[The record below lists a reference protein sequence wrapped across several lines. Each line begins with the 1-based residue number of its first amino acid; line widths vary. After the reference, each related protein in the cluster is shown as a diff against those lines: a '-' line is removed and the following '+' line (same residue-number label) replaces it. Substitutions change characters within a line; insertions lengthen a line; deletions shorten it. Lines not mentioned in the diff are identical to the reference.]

1 MEDLFCIRIHI
12 NNIMKNKNLNI
23 TILLTLISLIL
34 IAGCSNQKKVKT
46 TERPNIVWIVCE
58 DMNPILG
65 CYGDELA
72 KTPNIDK
79 LAESGIVYQH
89 VYANAPICAPA
100 RSCLITG
107 VYPTSL
113 GTQHLRQ
120 EQTIPAWM
128 KAFPQYLSESGYFT
142 SNQNK
147 TDFNFSAEG
156 VFNYHKE
163 NLYPWR
169 QRAEG
174 QSFFSFFNIGDTHEG
189 PSNSTENYQRVTANL
204 SPEQFTSPDSVTLPP
219 YYPNTPEMRKIWAR
233 YYDLAA
239 AMDVKVGQILK
250 NLKEDGL
257 MENTIVFFFSD
268 HGHGLPRYKRWLNI
282 TGLRVPF
289 VLNVPEKYQH
299 LVKNKPGTENLDL
312 VSFVDF
318 APTVL
323 NLAGIEIPQ
332 HMNGVQF
339 LGENIP
345 STHEFLFAARSRADD
360 MYELSRAIHDK
371 NFIYVRH
378 FLPHLPY
385 IQPGIINSDGKDS
398 YRELR
403 RAHNAGE
410 MPPAGE
416 LMWHAKPVEELYDL
430 QADPQELNNLA
441 ASPEYAEVLVKM
453 RGLLKDQILK
463 TRDAGFL
470 FEPEMMMR
478 SVGTSTYE
486 MAQNPANYDLEKIY
500 TAAELVGVA
509 QTEEIAANLNDADSG
524 VRFWAVVGLMNA
536 GSEKKE
542 YIPQIEKLLT
552 DESPTVQIVAAE
564 LLCKLGES
572 EDALPVLTKWV
583 NDERM
588 WLTLYAARTIQEIG
602 EEARPIVPEINRVLD
617 KLSVDPGAR
626 KPHSGSTRI
635 YRDGNFASFTGWAL
649 EGALQSISE
658 EVE

>member
-1 MEDLFCIRIHI
+1 M
-12 NNIMKNKNLNI
+12 NSKNLF
-23 TILLTLISLIL
+23 ISF
-34 IAGCSNQKKVKT
+34 IAVVFLFLAPGCSQQQKGKT
-46 TERPNIVWIVCE
+46 TDRPNIVWIVTE

-65 CYGDELA
+65 CYGDKLA

-79 LAESGIVYQH
+79 LAETGVVFQQAYS
-89 VYANAPICAPA
+89 NAPICAPA

-107 VYPTSL
+107 VYPTSM

-120 EQTIPAWM
+120 EQTIPEWL
-128 KAFPQYLSESGYFT
+128 KPFPKILSESGYFT

-147 TDFNFSAEG
+147 TDFNFNAEG

-163 NLYPWR
+163 DLYPWR
-169 QRAEG
+169 QRTEG
-174 QSFFSFFNIGDTHEG
+174 QPFFSFFNIGDTHEG

-250 NLKEDGL
+250 NLEEDGL

-282 TGLRVPF
+282 AGLRVPF
-289 VLNVPEKYQH
+289 VVHVPEKYKH
-299 LVKNKPGTENLDL
+299 LVKNKPGTENYDL

-318 APTVL
+318 APSVL
-323 NLAGIEIPQ
+323 NLAGIEIPK
-332 HMNGVQF
+332 HMNGIPV
-339 LGENIP
+339 LGENLP
-345 STHEFLFAARSRADD
+345 ASHEFLFATRSRADD

-385 IQPGIINSDGKDS
+385 IQTGIINSDGKDS

-403 RAHNAGE
+403 RAHNSGE
-410 MPPAGE
+410 MPPAVE
-416 LMWHAKPVEELYDL
+416 LMWHHKPVEELYDL

-441 ASPEYAEVLVKM
+441 ASPENAEVLVKM

-478 SVGTSTYE
+478 SVGTTTYE
-486 MAQNPANYDLEKIY
+486 MAHDTAKYDLEKIY
-500 TAAELVGVA
+500 TAAEMVGVA
-509 QTEEIAANLNDADSG
+509 QPEEIGANLTDSDSG
-524 VRFWAVVGLMNA
+524 VRFWSVMGLMNSGEEA
-536 GSEKKE
+536 KS
-542 YIPQIEKLLT
+542 YIPQIEKLLA
-552 DESPTVQIVAAE
+552 DDSPTVQIAAAG
-564 LLCKLGES
+564 LLCKLNTPKN
-572 EDALPVLTKWV
+572 ALPVLGKWM
-583 NDERM
+583 NDERL
-588 WLTLYAARTIQEIG
+588 WLALYAARTIQEAG
-602 EEARPIVPEINRVLD
+602 KTALPLVPEIKKVLD
-617 KLSVDPGAR
+617 KLSVDPGDK
-626 KPHSGSTRI
+626 KPHPGSTRI

-649 EGALQSISE
+649 EGALQE
-658 EVE
+658 MGVEPKLKY

>member
-1 MEDLFCIRIHI
+1 
-12 NNIMKNKNLNI
+12 MKNKNLAI
-23 TILLTLISLIL
+23 SIIIILFSLFL
-34 IAGCSNQKKVKT
+34 FAGCSNQKKAKT
-46 TERPNIVWIVCE
+46 AERPNIIWIVCE
-58 DMNPILG
+58 DMNPILD
-65 CYGDELA
+65 CYGDKLA

-79 LAESGIVYQH
+79 LAETGIVYQH
-89 VYANAPICAPA
+89 AYANAPICAPA

-120 EQTIPAWM
+120 EQTLPVWM
-128 KAFPQYLSESGYFT
+128 KAFPQYLSENGYFT

-163 NLYPWR
+163 DLYPWR
-169 QRAEG
+169 QRTEG
-174 QSFFSFFNIGDTHEG
+174 QPFFSFFNIGDTHEG
-189 PSNSTENYQRVTANL
+189 PGNSPENYQRVTANL

-250 NLKEDGL
+250 NLEEDGL

-289 VLNVPEKYQH
+289 VVHVPEKYQH
-299 LVKNKPGTENLDL
+299 LVKNKPGTENFDL

-332 HMNGVQF
+332 HMNGAPF

-345 STHEFLFAARSRADD
+345 SPHEFLFAARSRADD

-385 IQPGIINSDGKDS
+385 IQTGIINSDGKDS

-410 MPPAGE
+410 MPPSGE
-416 LMWHAKPVEELYDL
+416 LMWHPKPVEELYDL
-430 QADPQELNNLA
+430 QADPKELNNLA
-441 ASPEYAEVLVKM
+441 DSSEYAEVLVKM
-453 RGLLKDQILK
+453 RGLLKEQILK
-463 TRDAGFL
+463 TRDAGLL

-486 MAQNPANYDLEKIY
+486 MAQDPAKYDLERIY
-500 TAAELVGVA
+500 TAAEMVGVA
-509 QTEEIAANLNDADSG
+509 QPEEIAANLNDTDSG
-524 VRFWAVVGLMNA
+524 ARFWAVMGLMNA
-536 GSEKKE
+536 GSGTNE
-542 YIPQIEKLLT
+542 YIPQVKKLLT
-552 DESPTVQIVAAE
+552 DESPTVQIAAAE
-564 LLCKLGES
+564 LLCKLGEPD
-572 EDALPVLTKWV
+572 EALPVLTKWV

-588 WLTLYAARTIQEIG
+588 WLALYAARTIQEIG
-602 EEARPIVPEINRVLD
+602 GEARPIIPDIKRVLD
-617 KLSVDPGAR
+617 KLFFDPGDR
-626 KPHSGSTRI
+626 KPHPGSTRI

-649 EGALQSISE
+649 EGALQNIGE
-658 EVE
+658 EVK

>member
-1 MEDLFCIRIHI
+1 MKLKKLF
-12 NNIMKNKNLNI
+12 
-23 TILLTLISLIL
+23 ISLITIVFL
-34 IAGCSNQKKVKT
+34 FFTTGCPQSQKSKT
-46 TERPNIVWIVCE
+46 NERPNIVWIVCE

-65 CYGDELA
+65 CYDDKMA

-79 LAESGIVYQH
+79 LAETGVVYRQA
-89 VYANAPICAPA
+89 YANAPICAPA

-107 VYPTSL
+107 VYPTSM
-113 GTQHLRQ
+113 GTPHLRQ
-120 EQTIPAWM
+120 EQTIPEWLQP
-128 KAFPQYLSESGYFT
+128 FPKILSKNGYFT

-147 TDFNFSAEG
+147 TDFNFSPEG

-163 NLYPWR
+163 DLYPWR

-174 QSFFSFFNIGDTHEG
+174 QPFFSFFNIGDTHEG

-219 YYPNTPEMRKIWAR
+219 YYPDTPEMRKIWAR

-250 NLKEDGL
+250 NLEEDGL

-289 VLNVPEKYQH
+289 VVHVPKKFQH
-299 LVKNKPGTENLDL
+299 LVQNKPGSENFDL
-312 VSFVDF
+312 ISFVDF

-323 NLAGIEIPQ
+323 NLAGVEIPQ
-332 HMNGVQF
+332 HMNGIPF

-345 STHEFLFAARSRADD
+345 APHDFLFAARDRADD

-385 IQPGIINSDGKDS
+385 IQTGIINSDGKDS

-403 RAHNAGE
+403 RAHIAGE
-410 MPPAGE
+410 LPAPGE
-416 LMWHAKPVEELYDL
+416 LMWYAKPVEELYDL

-441 ASPEYAEVLVKM
+441 TSPEYAEVIVKM

-463 TRDAGFL
+463 TRDACFL

-486 MAQNPANYDLEKIY
+486 MAQDLSKYDLEKIY
-500 TAAELVGVA
+500 TAAEMVGVA
-509 QTEEIAANLNDADSG
+509 QPEEIAANLSDSDSG
-524 VRFWAVVGLMNA
+524 VRFWAVMGLMNA
-536 GSEKKE
+536 GNEAKN
-542 YIPQIEKLLT
+542 YIPQIDKLLT
-552 DESPTVQIVAAE
+552 DESPTVQIAAAG
-564 LLCKLGES
+564 LLCKLNKPEN
-572 EDALPVLTKWV
+572 ALSVLGKWM

-588 WLTLYAARTIQEIG
+588 WLALYAARTIQEAG
-602 EEARPIVPEINRVLD
+602 KNALPLAPEIQKTLAALLVE
-617 KLSVDPGAR
+617 PGNR
-626 KPHSGSTRI
+626 KPHAGATRV

-649 EGALQSISE
+649 EGALQE
-658 EVE
+658 MGVEPKLKY

>member
-1 MEDLFCIRIHI
+1 
-12 NNIMKNKNLNI
+12 MKSKNLFI
-23 TILLTLISLIL
+23 ILISAVSLFL
-34 IAGCSNQKKVKT
+34 TAGCSQPQKSKT
-46 TERPNIVWIVCE
+46 TERPNIVWIVTE

-65 CYGDELA
+65 CYGDKLA

-79 LAESGIVYQH
+79 LAETGIVFQQA
-89 VYANAPICAPA
+89 YANAPICAPA

-120 EQTIPAWM
+120 EQTIPEWL
-128 KAFPQYLSESGYFT
+128 KPFPKILSESGYFT

-163 NLYPWR
+163 DLSPWR

-174 QSFFSFFNIGDTHEG
+174 QPFFSFFNIGDTHEG

-204 SPEQFTSPDSVTLPP
+204 SPEQFTSPESVTLPP

-239 AMDVKVGQILK
+239 AMDAKVGKILK
-250 NLKEDGL
+250 NLDEDGL

-289 VLNVPEKYQH
+289 VAHVPEKYKH
-299 LVKNKPGTENLDL
+299 LVKDKPGTENFDL
-312 VSFVDF
+312 ISFVDF
-318 APTVL
+318 APSVL
-323 NLAGIEIPQ
+323 NLAGIEIPE
-332 HMNGVQF
+332 HMNGIPF
-339 LGENIP
+339 LGENLP
-345 STHEFLFAARSRADD
+345 APHEFLFATRSRADD

-385 IQPGIINSDGKDS
+385 IQTGIINSDGKDS

-403 RAHNAGE
+403 RAHNSGE

-416 LMWHAKPVEELYDL
+416 LMWHSKPVEELYDL

-441 ASPEYAEVLVKM
+441 ASPENAEVLVKM
-453 RGLLKDQILK
+453 RSLLKEQILK
-463 TRDAGFL
+463 IRDAGFL
-470 FEPEMMMR
+470 FEPEMMIR
-478 SVGTSTYE
+478 SIGTSTYE
-486 MAQNPANYDLEKIY
+486 MAQDPAKYDLEKIY
-500 TAAELVGVA
+500 TAAEMVGIA
-509 QTEEIAANLNDADSG
+509 QPEEIAANLTDSDSA
-524 VRFWAVVGLMNA
+524 VRFWAIMGLMNA
-536 GSEKKE
+536 GNEAKN

-552 DESPTVQIVAAE
+552 DESPTVQIATAG
-564 LLCKLGES
+564 LLCKLNTPQN
-572 EDALPVLTKWV
+572 ALPVLGKWM
-583 NDERM
+583 NDERL
-588 WLTLYAARTIQEIG
+588 WLALYAARTIQEAG
-602 EEARPIVPEINRVLD
+602 KLALPLVPEIQKTLAG
-617 KLSVDPGAR
+617 LSVEPGNK
-626 KPHSGSTRI
+626 KPHAGATRV

-649 EGALQSISE
+649 EGALQE
-658 EVE
+658 MGVEPKLKY

>member
-1 MEDLFCIRIHI
+1 
-12 NNIMKNKNLNI
+12 MKSKNLFI
-23 TILLTLISLIL
+23 ILISAVSLFL
-34 IAGCSNQKKVKT
+34 TAGCSQPQKSKT
-46 TERPNIVWIVCE
+46 TERPNIVWIVTE

-65 CYGDELA
+65 CYGDKVA

-79 LAESGIVYQH
+79 LAETGIVYQH
-89 VYANAPICAPA
+89 AYANAPICAPA

-107 VYPTSL
+107 VYPTSM
-113 GTQHLRQ
+113 GTPHLRQ
-120 EQTIPAWM
+120 EQTLPEWL
-128 KAFPQYLSESGYFT
+128 KPFPKILSDNGYFT

-163 NLYPWR
+163 DLYPWR
-169 QRAEG
+169 QRVEG
-174 QSFFSFFNIGDTHEG
+174 QPFFSFFNIGDTHEG
-189 PSNSTENYQRVTANL
+189 PGNSPENYQRVTANL
-204 SPEQFTSPDSVTLPP
+204 SPEQFTSPDSVILPP

-233 YYDLAA
+233 YYDLSA

-250 NLKEDGL
+250 NLEEDGL

-289 VLNVPEKYQH
+289 VVHVPKRYEH
-299 LVKNKPGTENLDL
+299 LVKNKPGTENYDL

-323 NLAGIEIPQ
+323 NLAGVEIPE
-332 HMNGVQF
+332 HMNGAPF

-345 STHEFLFAARSRADD
+345 APHDFLFAARDRADD

-378 FLPHLPY
+378 FLPNLPY
-385 IQPGIINSDGKDS
+385 IQTGIINSDGKDS

-416 LMWHAKPVEELYDL
+416 LMWHPKPVEELYDL
-430 QADPQELNNLA
+430 QSDPHELNNLA
-441 ASPEYAEVLVKM
+441 NSPEYAETLVKM
-453 RGLLKDQILK
+453 RTLLKNQILK

-470 FEPEMMMR
+470 FESEMMMR
-478 SVGTSTYE
+478 SIGTSTYE
-486 MAQNPANYDLEKIY
+486 MAQDLSKYDLEKIY
-500 TAAELVGVA
+500 TAAEMVGVA
-509 QTEEIAANLNDADSG
+509 QSEEIAANLNDSDSG
-524 VRFWAVVGLMNA
+524 VRFWAVMGLMNT
-536 GSEKKE
+536 GSGAKE
-542 YIPQIEKLLT
+542 YIPLVEKLLT
-552 DESPTVQIVAAE
+552 DESPTIQIAAAE
-564 LLCKLGES
+564 LLCKLGEPN
-572 EDALPVLTKWV
+572 EALAVLTKWV

-588 WLTLYAARTIQEIG
+588 WLALYAARAIQEIG
-602 EEARPIVPEINRVLD
+602 GEARPIIPDIKRVLD
-617 KLSVDPGAR
+617 KLSVDPGDR
-626 KPHSGSTRI
+626 KPHPGSTRI

-649 EGALQSISE
+649 EGALQRVGE

>member
-1 MEDLFCIRIHI
+1 MAAGFSGAG
-12 NNIMKNKNLNI
+12 IM
-23 TILLTLISLIL
+23 S
-34 IAGCSNQKKVKT
+34 AGCGDARSKKT

-65 CYGDELA
+65 CYGDKVA

-79 LAESGIVYQH
+79 LAETGVVYRH
-89 VYANAPICAPA
+89 AYASAPICAPA

-107 VYPTSL
+107 VYPTSM
-113 GTQHLRQ
+113 GTPHLRQ
-120 EQTIPAWM
+120 EQTLPEWM

-147 TDFNFSAEG
+147 TDFNFSPEG
-156 VFNYHKE
+156 VFDYHKE
-163 NLYPWR
+163 DLYPWR
-169 QRAEG
+169 QRKEG
-174 QSFFSFFNIGDTHEG
+174 QPFFSFFNIGDTHEG
-189 PSNSTENYQRVTANL
+189 PGNTPENYQRVTANL

-219 YYPNTPEMRKIWAR
+219 YYPNTPEMSKIWAR

-250 NLKEDGL
+250 NLEEDGL

-289 VLNVPEKYQH
+289 VVHVPEKYEH
-299 LVKNKPGTENLDL
+299 LVNDKPGTENFDL
-312 VSFVDF
+312 ISFVDF

-323 NLAGIEIPQ
+323 NLAGVEIPK
-332 HMNGVQF
+332 HMNGEPF

-345 STHEFLFAARSRADD
+345 APHDFLFASRDRADD
-360 MYELSRAIHDK
+360 MYELSRAIQDK
-371 NFIYVRH
+371 NVIYVRH

-385 IQPGIINSDGKDS
+385 IQTGIINSDGKDS

-410 MPPAGE
+410 MPPSGE
-416 LMWHAKPVEELYDL
+416 LMWYPKPLEELYDL

-441 ASPEYAEVLVKM
+441 NSTEYAETLVRM
-453 RGLLKDQILK
+453 RTLLKKQILK
-463 TRDAGFL
+463 TRDACFL

-486 MAQNPANYDLEKIY
+486 MAQDTSKYNLGKIY
-500 TAAELVGVA
+500 AAAEMVEVA
-509 QTEEIAANLNDADSG
+509 TPEQIAANLSDSDSG
-524 VRFWAVVGLMNA
+524 VRFWAVMGMMNA
-536 GSEKKE
+536 GNDAKNYTSE
-542 YIPQIEKLLT
+542 IEKLL
-552 DESPTVQIVAAE
+552 EGQSPTVQIAAAG
-564 LLCKLGES
+564 LLCKLNRS
-572 EDALPVLTKWV
+572 EKALPVLAKWM
-583 NDERM
+583 NDERL
-588 WLTLYAARTIQEIG
+588 WLALYAARTIQEAG
-602 EEARPIVPEINRVLD
+602 KEALPLVSEIKKTLE
-617 KLSVDPGAR
+617 KLAIEPGNR
-626 KPHSGSTRI
+626 KPHPGSNYI

-649 EGALQSISE
+649 EGALQE
-658 EVE
+658 MGVEPKLK

>member
-1 MEDLFCIRIHI
+1 
-12 NNIMKNKNLNI
+12 MKLKNLI
-23 TILLTLISLIL
+23 ICFLSAPIFLFLGS
-34 IAGCSNQKKVKT
+34 GCSPGQKSKT
-46 TERPNIVWIVCE
+46 NERPNIVWIVTE

-65 CYGDELA
+65 CYGDKFA

-79 LAESGIVYQH
+79 LAETGVVFQQA
-89 VYANAPICAPA
+89 YANAPICAPA

-107 VYPTSL
+107 VYPTSM
-113 GTQHLRQ
+113 GTPHLRQ
-120 EQTIPAWM
+120 EQTIPEWL
-128 KAFPQYLSESGYFT
+128 KPFPKILSENGYFT

-163 NLYPWR
+163 DLYPWR

-174 QSFFSFFNIGDTHEG
+174 QPFFSFFNIRDTHEG
-189 PSNSTENYQRVTANL
+189 PSNSTENYLRVTANL
-204 SPEQFTSPDSVTLPP
+204 SPEQFISPDSVTLPP
-219 YYPNTPEMRKIWAR
+219 YYPDTPEMRKIWAR

-250 NLKEDGL
+250 NLDEDGL

-289 VLNVPEKYQH
+289 LVHIPEKYKH
-299 LVKNKPGTENLDL
+299 LVKNKPGTENYDL

-323 NLAGIEIPQ
+323 NLAGVEIPQ
-332 HMNGVQF
+332 HTNGAPF

-345 STHEFLFAARSRADD
+345 APHDFLFAARDRADD

-385 IQPGIINSDGKDS
+385 IQTGIINSDGKES

-403 RAHNAGE
+403 RSHNAGKL
-410 MPPAGE
+410 PAPGE

-441 ASPEYAEVLVKM
+441 NSPEYAETLVKM
-453 RGLLKDQILK
+453 RDLLKEQILK
-463 TRDAGFL
+463 TRDACFL

-478 SVGTSTYE
+478 SAGTTTRE
-486 MAQNPANYDLEKIY
+486 MAHDPAKYDLEKIY
-500 TAAELVGVA
+500 TAAEMVGVA
-509 QTEEIAANLNDADSG
+509 QPEEIAPNLNDSDSG
-524 VRFWAVVGLMNA
+524 VRFWAVMGLLNA
-536 GSEKKE
+536 GSDAKNYSPE
-542 YIPQIEKLLT
+542 IEKLLE
-552 DESPTVQIVAAE
+552 DESPTVQIAAAG
-564 LLCKLGES
+564 LLCKLNKPEN
-572 EDALPVLTKWV
+572 ALPVLGKWI
-583 NDERM
+583 NDERL
-588 WLTLYAARTIQEIG
+588 WLALYAARTIQEAG
-602 EEARPIVPEINRVLD
+602 KTALPLAPEIQKTLAG
-617 KLSVDPGAR
+617 LSVEPGNK
-626 KPHSGSTRI
+626 KPHAGATRV
-635 YRDGNFASFTGWAL
+635 YRDGNFASFTGWAI
-649 EGALQSISE
+649 EGALQE
-658 EVE
+658 MGVEPILKY

>member
-1 MEDLFCIRIHI
+1 
-12 NNIMKNKNLNI
+12 MKLKNLF
-23 TILLTLISLIL
+23 ISLMAAVFL
-34 IAGCSNQKKVKT
+34 FFTTGCSQPQKSKT
-46 TERPNIVWIVCE
+46 NERPNIVWIVTE

-65 CYGDELA
+65 CYGDKVA

-79 LAESGIVYQH
+79 LAETGVVYQH
-89 VYANAPICAPA
+89 AYANAPICAPA

-120 EQTIPAWM
+120 EQTIPVWM
-128 KAFPQYLSESGYFT
+128 KAFPEYLSESGYFT
-142 SNQNK
+142 TNQNK

-163 NLYPWR
+163 DLYPWR
-169 QRAEG
+169 QSAEG
-174 QSFFSFFNIGDTHEG
+174 QPFFSFFNIGDTHEG
-189 PSNSTENYQRVTANL
+189 PGNTPENYLRVTANL

-239 AMDVKVGQILK
+239 VMDVKVGQILK
-250 NLKEDGL
+250 NLEEDGL

-289 VLNVPEKYQH
+289 VVHVPEKYEH
-299 LVKNKPGTENLDL
+299 LVKDKPGTVNSDL

-323 NLAGIEIPQ
+323 NLAGVEIPK
-332 HMNGVQF
+332 HMNGAPF
-339 LGENIP
+339 LGDNIP
-345 STHEFLFAARSRADD
+345 APHEFLFAARSRADD

-385 IQPGIINSDGKDS
+385 IQTGIINSDGKDS

-410 MPPAGE
+410 MPPTGE
-416 LMWHAKPVEELYDL
+416 LMWHPKPVEELYDL

-441 ASPEYAEVLVKM
+441 NSPEYAETLVKM
-453 RGLLKDQILK
+453 RTLLKDQILK

-478 SVGTSTYE
+478 SVGTTTYE
-486 MAQNPANYDLEKIY
+486 MAQEPAKYDLEKIY
-500 TAAELVGVA
+500 TAAEMVGVA
-509 QTEEIAANLNDADSG
+509 QPEEIAANLVDSDSS
-524 VRFWAVVGLMNA
+524 VRFWAVMGLMNA
-536 GSEKKE
+536 GDEAKN
-542 YIPQIEKLLT
+542 YIPQIDKMVT
-552 DESPTVQIVAAE
+552 DESPTVQIAAAG
-564 LLCKLGES
+564 LLCKLNTPKN
-572 EDALPVLTKWV
+572 ALSVLGKWM
-583 NDERM
+583 NDERL
-588 WLTLYAARTIQEIG
+588 WLSLYAARTIQEAG
-602 EEARPIVPEINRVLD
+602 KTVLPLAPEIQKTLAG
-617 KLSVDPGAR
+617 LSVEPGNK
-626 KPHSGSTRI
+626 KPHAGATRV

-649 EGALQSISE
+649 EGALQEMS
-658 EVE
+658 VEPKLKF